1 MHKNCLT
8 YPVEFVSDAFGE
20 SDALAKMLLGGREGA
35 AVPRVF
41 IVADQNV
48 VQRTEGL
55 GTRIGRYVRTY
66 GIELAGSPV
75 VVGGGEKAKLD
86 DAQSGLMVVSEILR
100 AEIGGGDVVLAI
112 GGGSVM
118 DVAGWAAA
126 QTAGGVPIVRMPTTP
141 EAMLDAAFAEYAAV
155 DTYSV
160 KDALRVRSVPAG
172 VVVDTTFASTVLDGV
187 WRGGVGEAVRFA
199 LARDAAFFKKLMPMA
214 SAYRNRDLDAL
225 DEIVATTY
233 AVRAK
238 KGGTSLA
245 LWPAMRLQA
254 MSGWKLPHGYAVAIG
269 VLVEVAYATVSGVVQ
284 EKVRDAVIDFFA
296 ECGTLDGLVHS
307 QYLLQRADGLLRGVD
322 EWRRSSADGS
332 IEVLAGVGKTKQVS
346 ELDIEQFREALKYL
360 VSFPSRR

>member
-48 VQRTEGL
+48 VQRTDGL
-55 GTRIGRYVRTY
+55 GTKIGRYVRTY

-86 DAQSGLMVVSEILR
+86 DAQSGLMVASEMLR
-100 AEIGGGDVVLAI
+100 AGIGGGDVVLAI
-112 GGGSVM
+112 GGGSVL

-126 QTAGGVPIVRMPTTP
+126 QAAGGVPLVRVPTTP
-141 EAMLDAAFAEYAAV
+141 EAMLDAAFAEYAAL
-155 DTYSV
+155 DTFAV
-160 KDALRVRSVPAG
+160 KDALRVKSIPSG
-172 VVVDTTFASTVLDGV
+172 VVVDTSFASTVLDGV

-199 LARDAAFFKKLMPMA
+199 LARDAAFFRKLMPMA
-214 SAYRNRDLDAL
+214 SAYRDRDLGAL
-225 DEIVATTY
+225 DDMVSATY
-233 AVRAK
+233 SVRTK

-296 ECGTLDGLVHS
+296 ECETLDGLVHS
-307 QYLLQRADGLLRGVD
+307 QYLLQQADGLLRGMD
-322 EWRRSSADGS
+322 GWRRCSADGS
-332 IEVLAGVGKTKQVS
+332 VEVLAGVGKTMSVS
-346 ELDIEQFREALKYL
+346 ELDIGQFREALKYL
-360 VSFPSRR
+360 VLLPSRR

>member
-141 EAMLDAAFAEYAAV
+141 EAMLDAAFA
-155 DTYSV
+155 
-160 KDALRVRSVPAG
+160 
-172 VVVDTTFASTVLDGV
+172 
-187 WRGGVGEAVRFA
+187 
-199 LARDAAFFKKLMPMA
+199 
-214 SAYRNRDLDAL
+214 
-225 DEIVATTY
+225 
-233 AVRAK
+233 
-238 KGGTSLA
+238 
-245 LWPAMRLQA
+245 
-254 MSGWKLPHGYAVAIG
+254 
-269 VLVEVAYATVSGVVQ
+269 
-284 EKVRDAVIDFFA
+284 DF
-296 ECGTLDGLVHS
+296 D
-307 QYLLQRADGLLRGVD
+307 
-322 EWRRSSADGS
+322 
-332 IEVLAGVGKTKQVS
+332 
-346 ELDIEQFREALKYL
+346 
-360 VSFPSRR
+360 